1 MTTDVRIESLK
12 RKHATLE
19 QELGGESQRPVPDQ
33 ATISELK
40 KEKLKL
46 KDAIMSLQDA

>member
-1 MTTDVRIESLK
+1 MDVRIENLK

-19 QELGGESQRPVPDQ
+19 QEIGGEVQRPIPDQ
-33 ATISELK
+33 SAISELK

-46 KDAIMSLQDA
+46 KDAIVSLEEA

>member
-1 MTTDVRIESLK
+1 MDIRIENLK

-19 QELGGESQRPVPDQ
+19 EEIGGEVQRPVPDQ

-46 KDAIMSLQDA
+46 KEQIAGLEDA

>member
-1 MTTDVRIESLK
+1 MMDIRIENLK
-12 RKHATLE
+12 RKHATLDAE
-19 QELGGESQRPVPDQ
+19 IEGEAQRPVPDQ

-46 KDAIMSLQDA
+46 KEEIEGLEAA

>member
-1 MTTDVRIESLK
+1 MTMDVRIENLK
-12 RKHATLE
+12 RRHATLDE
-19 QELGGESQRPVPDQ
+19 EIGGENQRPIPDQ

-46 KDAIMSLQDA
+46 KDAITSLQKT

>member
-1 MTTDVRIESLK
+1 MTIDVRIENLK
-12 RKHATLE
+12 RKHANLDAE
-19 QELGGESQRPVPDQ
+19 IGGEIQRPIPDQ

-46 KDAIMSLQDA
+46 KDAITSLEEA

>member
-1 MTTDVRIESLK
+1 MEIRIENLK
-12 RKHATLE
+12 RRHALLDE
-19 QELGGESQRPVPDQ
+19 EIGGEIQRPVPDQ

-46 KDAIMSLQDA
+46 KEEIASLEDA